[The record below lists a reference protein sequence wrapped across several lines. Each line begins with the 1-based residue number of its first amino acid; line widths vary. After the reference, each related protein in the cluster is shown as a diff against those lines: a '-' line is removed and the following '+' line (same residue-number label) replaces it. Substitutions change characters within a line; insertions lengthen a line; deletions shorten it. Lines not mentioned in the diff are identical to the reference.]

1 MPGCR
6 TRPRPMQPA
15 WLWGKIGDVALY
27 DPSDAVIRPLMT
39 AYWSSQGWREPPAKL
54 DDDALD
60 RLVRSGLMFVDGQK
74 QSHDAWVAESR
85 SAVREVEPAEVGA
98 AFLTSL
104 ASHRLDLRSALGSFA
119 VARHLPA
126 HNYSP
131 LHGLCRV
138 CGLSSNQ
145 DSDRNVMS
153 FERFKWA
160 GVRRDDLTYV
170 ALDLH
175 LFQRAPRL
183 PLSKGDLIL
192 GRRLLDAIAS
202 APPDCTA
209 PKLARSLTFIKGN
222 KDERRVLLE
231 ILAVAGVLE
240 APEHPGYRERFVDM
254 SRREHTDAH
263 FEDSTYPLWWLRG
276 RHGVNGAAIREWF
289 PDLFRPAAR
298 STATSQPPAR
308 RPRASPHA

>member
-1 MPGCR
+1 M
-6 TRPRPMQPA
+6 TRSTAGQSWTHVRRR
-15 WLWGKIGDVALY
+15 
-27 DPSDAVIRPLMT
+27 SDA
-39 AYWSSQGWREPPAKL
+39 
-54 DDDALD
+54 
-60 RLVRSGLMFVDGQK
+60 
-74 QSHDAWVAESR
+74 VAESR
-85 SAVREVEPAEVGA
+85 SAVREAEPAEVGA

-126 HNYSP
+126 HSYSP
-131 LHGLCRV
+131 FQGRCRV
-138 CGLSSNQ
+138 CGLSSSQ
-145 DSDRNVMS
+145 DADRNVMS

-170 ALDLH
+170 ALDLK
-175 LFQRAPRL
+175 LFRQAPHL
-183 PLSKGDLIL
+183 PLGKGDLVL

-202 APPDCTA
+202 VSPDDTA

-263 FEDSTYPLWWLRG
+263 FEDSTYPLWWWRG
-276 RHGVNGAAIREWF
+276 HHGVNVDAVSEWF
-289 PDLFRPAAR
+289 PDL
-298 STATSQPPAR
+298 
-308 RPRASPHA
+308 

>member
-1 MPGCR
+1 M
-6 TRPRPMQPA
+6 
-15 WLWGKIGDVALY
+15 ALY
-27 DPSDAVIRPLMT
+27 DPSDAAVRPLMK

-54 DDDALD
+54 DDDSLD
-60 RLVRSGLMFVDGQK
+60 RLVRAGLMFVDDQT

-85 SAVREVEPAEVGA
+85 SAVWEAEPAEVGA

-104 ASHRLDLRSALGSFA
+104 VSHRLDLRSALGSFA

-126 HNYSP
+126 HSYSP
-131 LHGLCRV
+131 LQGRCRV
-138 CGLSSNQ
+138 CGLSSSQ
-145 DSDRNVMS
+145 DADLNVMS

-170 ALDLH
+170 ALDLK
-175 LFQRAPRL
+175 LFRQAPHL
-183 PLSKGDLIL
+183 PLGKGDLVL

-222 KDERRVLLE
+222 MDERRVLLE

-263 FEDSTYPLWWLRG
+263 FEDSTYPLWWWRG
-276 RHGVNGAAIREWF
+276 RHGVNVDAVSEWF
-289 PDLFRPAAR
+289 PDL
-298 STATSQPPAR
+298 
-308 RPRASPHA
+308 

>member
-1 MPGCR
+1 
-6 TRPRPMQPA
+6 MQPD
-15 WLWGKIGDVALY
+15 WLWCKIGDVALY

-39 AYWSSQGWREPPAKL
+39 AYWSSQGWREPSAKP

-60 RLVRSGLMFVDGQK
+60 RLVRSGLMFLDDQT

-85 SAVREVEPAEVGA
+85 SAAAEADPAEVGK

-104 ASHRLDLRSALGSFA
+104 TSRRLDLRSALGSFA
-119 VARHLPA
+119 VARHLPT

-131 LHGLCRV
+131 LQGHCQV

-153 FERFKWA
+153 FERFKWG

-170 ALDLH
+170 ALDLR

-183 PLSKGDLIL
+183 PLGKSELIL

-209 PKLARSLTFIKGN
+209 PKLARSLTFIRGN
-222 KDERRVLLE
+222 KDERRVLLD

-240 APEHPGYRERFVDM
+240 TPEHPGYRERFVDM
-254 SRREHTDAH
+254 SRREHTGAH
-263 FEDSTYPLWWLRG
+263 FEDSTYPLWWWRG
-276 RHGVNGAAIREWF
+276 RHGVNGDAINEWF
-289 PDLFRPAAR
+289 PDL
-298 STATSQPPAR
+298 
-308 RPRASPHA
+308 